1 MQFSLFNFSSI
12 FQGDQLTPFATMCG
26 RRPCPHLL
34 RRRCRRAP
42 APAVGWYFMPA
53 RRSAANPPIDG
64 TDRHMEDARPF
75 NRPAPNTMRAVSIIG
90 RFISQACNCYKK
102 KLQNPHKIPRYTD
115 IAIFNVELCFSPY
128 ATNNGGKRA
137 PGLFMPDVRW
147 QRYIMQSIPQKY
159 VMRLVLCYI

>member
-34 RRRCRRAP
+34 RRRCCRAP
-42 APAVGWYFMPA
+42 APAVGWYLMPA

-102 KLQNPHKIPRYTD
+102 SCKILTKYRGIPISRYLTSNSALARTPL
-115 IAIFNVELCFSPY
+115 IMAGSEHLACLCLTSD
-128 ATNNGGKRA
+128 GRG
-137 PGLFMPDVRW
+137 
-147 QRYIMQSIPQKY
+147 I
-159 VMRLVLCYI
+159 